1 MNTNAITVEL
11 DEPTATSLDHLCQKW
26 GVPAAEAVKRAVN
39 EADVKSP
46 PSSPEE
52 RLAAFRE
59 LQRIAQM
66 TPEKAAARWA
76 AVLDARR

>member
-26 GVPAAEAVKRAVN
+26 GVPAAEAMKRAVH
-39 EADVKSP
+39 EADTKSSP
-46 PSSPEE
+46 LTPEE

-59 LQRIAQM
+59 LQRITQM
-66 TPEKAAARWA
+66 TPEKAEARIAAIR
-76 AVLDARR
+76 DARR